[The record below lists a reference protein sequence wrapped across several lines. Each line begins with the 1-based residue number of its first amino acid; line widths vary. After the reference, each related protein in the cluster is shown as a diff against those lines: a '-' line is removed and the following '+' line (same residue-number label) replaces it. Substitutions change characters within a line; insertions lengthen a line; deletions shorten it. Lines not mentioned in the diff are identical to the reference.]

1 MSANVVVDRSGSG
14 TVTPCPYGSGMDVNG
29 GFGGGEGGQV
39 GSSVFWSGVSRVLRG
54 LDWASM
60 SLGVREGWL
69 SVLSNV
75 EGAVAACRAAAVA
88 CGAGKVGAAERTAEL
103 VRATGMS
110 GRDAAGV
117 VRAADVLVAA
127 PAVAEA
133 LATGEITTGHVDAIV
148 RDLPVSHRAAAV
160 ADPAVLDA
168 AVSHGV
174 DGFKAGMRSWQAHHD
189 GDLDG
194 ARLAARQHARRR
206 LGWSTTG
213 DGMVRLSGELPPEVG
228 AAVTG
233 AIRAES
239 ERLWRHEDERAP
251 DPADPAAGRTVAQ
264 RNVDALERICQGADN
279 GGTARPRRVD
289 LQVVVGYDELT
300 GLLAASVA
308 GTCDDPSGAA
318 AGDAEPASTGGV
330 AAAAIGGAGRPAVPR
345 RCETSDGVP
354 LAAATVRRLAC
365 DAGVIP
371 TVMGGDSQV
380 LDQGRRTRTVSR
392 AQRRALIVRDGGCV
406 FPGCDR
412 PASWC
417 DAHHIIHWLDHGRT
431 DLDNL
436 VLLCSAHHH
445 CVHEGGWRLA
455 HIGGKLVFT
464 DPAGHTLAAEPPTA
478 RFRNGHGN
486 GNNTRSRNGHS
497 RVEQAGREDHVQPAD
512 PPANG
517 NGHVHEQGQLV
528 PARKQ
533 VIQRR

>member
-1 MSANVVVDRSGSG
+1 MSASVVVDKSGSG
-14 TVTPCPYGSGMDVNG
+14 IVTPCPYGSGMDTSG

-88 CGAGKVGAAERTAEL
+88 CGAGKVGTAERTAEL

-117 VRAADVLVAA
+117 VKTADVLVAA

-133 LATGEITTGHVDAIV
+133 LATGVITTGHVDAIV
-148 RDLPVSHRAAAV
+148 RDLPVGHRAAAV
-160 ADPAVLDA
+160 VDPAVLDA

-174 DGFKAGMRSWQAHHD
+174 DGFKAGMRNWQAHHD

-289 LQVVVGYDELT
+289 LQVVVDYQV
-300 GLLAASVA
+300 LAGKVA
-308 GTCDDPSGAA
+308 GSG
-318 AGDAEPASTGGV
+318 
-330 AAAAIGGAGRPAVPR
+330 
-345 RCETSDGVP
+345 RCESSDGVP
-354 LAAATVRRLAC
+354 LAAAVVRRLAC

-371 TVMGGDSQV
+371 TVMGANSQV

-445 CVHEGGWRLA
+445 CVHEGGWSLA
-455 HIGGKLVFT
+455 HVGLSSGVTGRLVFT

-478 RFRNGHGN
+478 RFRSCPSSQPPPPDLPASVNG
-486 GNNTRSRNGHS
+486 
-497 RVEQAGREDHVQPAD
+497 
-512 PPANG
+512 NG
-517 NGHVHEQGQLV
+517 NGHLHEQGQLV